1 MLLTPAESEENVRQI
16 FPVGSNSGVLGP
28 AEPLR
33 LAWTSAPAIGSDDA
47 QVTSLIEALG
57 DIYAHPDGGVR
68 PDGTWVRANMVT
80 SIDGAISV
88 QGRSGG
94 LGGIADKLV
103 FGLLRSLADV
113 ILVGAQTARA
123 EHYGL
128 ARTWPQ
134 LRPGRP
140 VPPIAIVTKRL
151 TLDLDSPLIQGNGG
165 PRTII
170 LTTSQADTDRIE
182 QARTTADVII
192 AGDDDVPATA
202 IIGHLADRGLR
213 KILIEGGP
221 TLLAQL
227 SAAGLLDELCW
238 TISPQVEG
246 GDSARMMVS
255 KSSDQP
261 APRDFALRALLE
273 DDGFLLTSYVRR

>member
-1 MLLTPAESEENVRQI
+1 MRQI
-16 FPVGSNSGVLGP
+16 FPVDAGSTNGVLGP

-33 LAWTSAPAIGSDDA
+33 LAWSTTPPIGSKEPE
-47 QVTSLIEALG
+47 VTDLIEALAE
-57 DIYAHPDGGVR
+57 IYAHPDGGASQ
-68 PDGTWVRANMVT
+68 TWVRANMIT

-94 LGGIADKLV
+94 LSGVADKLV

-113 ILVGAQTARA
+113 VLVGAETARA

-128 ARTWPQ
+128 ARVWPQ
-134 LRPGRP
+134 LRSGRP

-151 TLDLDSPLIQGNGG
+151 TLDLDSPLIQGNDG
-165 PRTII
+165 PRTIV
-170 LTTSQADTDRIE
+170 LTTGDAATDRVE
-182 QARTTADVII
+182 LASKTADVII
-192 AGDDDVPATA
+192 AGDHEVSATTIVGKLA
-202 IIGHLADRGLR
+202 ELGHR

-227 SAAGLLDELCW
+227 SAAGLLDELCA
-238 TISPQVEG
+238 TISPLVEG
-246 GDSARMMVS
+246 GGAARMMVS

-261 APRDFALRALLE
+261 VPRNFELRVLLE
-273 DDGFLLTSYVRR
+273 DDGFLLARYIRRQPG

>member
-1 MLLTPAESEENVRQI
+1 
-16 FPVGSNSGVLGP
+16 
-28 AEPLR
+28 LR
-33 LAWTSAPAIGSDDA
+33 LAWSKAPAIGSDDA
-47 QVTSLIEALG
+47 QVTSLVEALA

-94 LGGIADKLV
+94 LAGVADKLV

-128 ARTWPQ
+128 ARTWSQ

-170 LTTSQADTDRIE
+170 LTTSEAATDRVE
-182 QARTTADVII
+182 QARKTAEVII
-192 AGDDDVPATA
+192 AGDDEVTATA
-202 IIGHLADRGLR
+202 IVSHLADRGLR

-238 TISPQVEG
+238 TISPLIEG
-246 GDSARMMVS
+246 GGAARMMVS
-255 KSSDQP
+255 KASDQP
-261 APRDFALRALLE
+261 APRDFAMRVLLE
-273 DDGFLLTSYVRR
+273 DDGFLLASYVRR

>member
-1 MLLTPAESEENVRQI
+1 MLVIMFARTQVP
-16 FPVGSNSGVLGP
+16 SGRSP
-28 AEPLR
+28 P
-33 LAWTSAPAIGSDDA
+33 SIGSDEPD
-47 QVTSLIEALG
+47 VTSLIEGLAA
-57 DIYAHPDGGVR
+57 IYAHPDGGDR
-68 PDGTWVRANMVT
+68 PDGTWVRANMIT

-94 LGGIADKLV
+94 LSGVADKLV

-123 EHYGL
+123 EHYRL
-128 ARTWPQ
+128 ARVWPQ

-151 TLDLDSPLIQGNGG
+151 TLDLDSPLIQGDDG

-170 LTTSQADTDRIE
+170 LTTSQAATDRVE
-182 QARTTADVII
+182 LAAKTADVII
-192 AGDDDVPATA
+192 AGDDEVPATA
-202 IIGHLADRGLR
+202 IVGKLADLGHR

-227 SAAGLLDELCW
+227 NAADLLDELCA
-238 TISPQVEG
+238 TISPLAEG
-246 GDSARMMVS
+246 GGAARMMVS
-255 KSSDQP
+255 KSPQQP
-261 APRDFALRALLE
+261 APRDFELRVLLE
-273 DDGFLLTSYVRR
+273 DDGFLLARYVRRA

>member
-1 MLLTPAESEENVRQI
+1 MRQI
-16 FPVGSNSGVLGP
+16 YPVKPGSAGAPLGP

-33 LAWTSAPAIGSDDA
+33 AAWESVPPIGSVEPA
-47 QVTSLIEALG
+47 VTSLVEALAE
-57 DIYAHPDGGVR
+57 IYAHPEGSGAGAS
-68 PDGTWVRANMVT
+68 PAWVRANMIT

-94 LGGIADKLV
+94 LSGVADKLV

-113 ILVGAQTARA
+113 VLVGAETARA

-128 ARTWPQ
+128 ARVWPQ
-134 LRPGRP
+134 VRPGVP
-140 VPPIAIVTKRL
+140 PPPIAIVTKRL

-165 PRTII
+165 PNRTIV
-170 LTTSQADTDRIE
+170 LTTSQAATDRVE
-182 QARTTADVII
+182 LAAKTADVII
-192 AGDDDVPATA
+192 AGEDEVPATA
-202 IIGHLADRGLR
+202 IIGKLADLGYR

-227 SAAGLLDELCW
+227 NAAGLVDELCV
-238 TISPQVEG
+238 TTSPRVEG
-246 GDSARMMVS
+246 GGAARMMVS

-261 APRDFALRALLE
+261 VPRDFALRVLLE
-273 DDGFLLTSYVRR
+273 DDGFLLASYVRP